1 MRSCCEHG
9 SSWNALII
17 SCSCFC
23 RNAYEYSWKCC
34 KNAAAGHQGM
44 ITSLKSYTICIFL
57 TDRHVYEAH
66 HAYQERCSCMRMLV
80 TPGVLMA
87 SQRCC
92 KESIYTLVLIIANV
106 LGLRCKDWR
115 REAETS
121 LCCSC
126 WGFSA
131 WVLYPWL
138 LASKY
143 WLPLDWE
150 EKKNGTSAESS
161 MCYHGIRAQFETYS
175 VIVVWARGDII
186 SSQPQRLWNVTP
198 PPLNSP
204 FQ

>member
-1 MRSCCEHG
+1 MRSCCEPG
-9 SSWNALII
+9 SSWNTLII

-34 KNAAAGHQGM
+34 KNAAAGRQGM

-57 TDRHVYEAH
+57 TDRRVYEAH
-66 HAYQERCSCMRMLV
+66 HAYQEHCSCMRMLV

-92 KESIYTLVLIIANV
+92 KESIYTLVLIITNV
-106 LGLRCKDWR
+106 LWLRREDWR

-126 WGFSA
+126 WGFST
-131 WVLYPWL
+131 WVPYPWL

-150 EKKNGTSAESS
+150 EKEWHEHRVVHVLPWHCWKEKKKDPVLTTRGVMSA
-161 MCYHGIRAQFETYS
+161 GIRAQIETNAS
-175 VIVVWARGDII
+175 
-186 SSQPQRLWNVTP
+186 
-198 PPLNSP
+198 
-204 FQ
+204 